1 MDHLISERE
10 RLWNLH
16 PIIGEAAILPSTS
29 IQNAIG
35 AIMNGSRK
43 TRFSHAFWADPCTG
57 KSSCLDAIEDTI
69 KEDHPGSGVLFYEPM
84 KEDGAAEGRLL
95 EDMLLQMEIGA
106 PIARTLAGK
115 RDQLTRAL
123 LALAG
128 ADLQI
133 FILIDEAQELHVQ
146 ELNWL
151 KGVINKVVKKRVKV
165 TTVLMGQRQLLDR
178 VEQLKRA
185 NRQDLLERFFKR
197 VLEFTGCKKKEEF
210 SELCEAIDSKSEY
223 PEDSGWTY
231 TQFLFPR
238 AYAAGFRLQAQAS
251 VLWEALVTSRSAAE
265 VERGVP
271 MQDIAGYMAQ
281 VCILHKDLDAG
292 EMQLSGKLIVKAI
305 KEAFR

>member
-1 MDHLISERE
+1 MDYLISERE
-10 RLWNLH
+10 RLWDLH
-16 PIIGEAAILPSTS
+16 PIIGEAAVLPSTS
-29 IQNAIG
+29 IQDAVG

-57 KSSCLDAIEDTI
+57 KSSCLDAIEDHI
-69 KEDHPGSGVLFYEPM
+69 KEFHPGSGVLFYEPM
-84 KEDGAAEGRLL
+84 KEDGSAEGRLL

-128 ADLQI
+128 ADLHV

-178 VEQLKRA
+178 VEQLRRA

-197 VLEFTGCKKKEEF
+197 VLEFTGCRTKDDF
-210 SELCEAIDSKSEY
+210 ATLCEAIDTKSEY
-223 PEDSGWTY
+223 PEASGWTY

-251 VLWEALVTSRSAAE
+251 LLWEALIASRSAGDI
-265 VERGVP
+265 ERGVP
-271 MQDIAGYMAQ
+271 MQDLAGYLAQ

-292 EMQLSGKLIVKAI
+292 EMQLSGELLAKATR
-305 KEAFR
+305 EAFR